1 MSDARPF
8 VDYYAILRVHP
19 ECDHRTLEIAYRNLA
34 KIYHPDHPETADI
47 DMFNAVIEA
56 YRALKDHGKRLA
68 YDALY
73 SSNTGFAF
81 FRRR

>member
-1 MSDARPF
+1 MSEARSF

-56 YRALKDHGKRLA
+56 YRAQGSRQ
-68 YDALY
+68 AL
-73 SSNTGFAF
+73 GL
-81 FRRR
+81 